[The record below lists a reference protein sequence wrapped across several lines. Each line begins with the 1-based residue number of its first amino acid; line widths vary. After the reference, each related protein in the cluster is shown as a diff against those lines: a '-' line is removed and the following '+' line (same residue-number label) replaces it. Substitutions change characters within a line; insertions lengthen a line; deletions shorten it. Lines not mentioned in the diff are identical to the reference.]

1 MAAHAKEFSG
11 NEITDAIA
19 LAVSHFNLPQE
30 KLKIEVLDTGSTGI
44 FGFRRKKAK
53 IRVTPHTATAKKPA
67 TATAQKKAVS
77 TPQPASAPVST
88 TDEQNVRQQQVPA
101 SVVVSD
107 EMLAVIQQEAETL
120 LKYMDISAVVVT
132 LTRDD
137 DAIKVHISSDN
148 DELLIGPE
156 GKTLDSFQYLLR
168 KIISRMLGEKLALHV
183 DIGEYRQQR
192 TDELIALSRELA
204 VQAIK
209 EGKAQSISSLNPQ
222 ERRVVHMAIRDNK
235 EIRTKSIGSGL
246 FKKILIFPHDQK
258 PPAKPRRG
266 RPGGRRNQKS

>member
-1 MAAHAKEFSG
+1 MATRAKEFSG
-11 NEITDAIA
+11 NEVADAIA

-53 IRVTPHTATAKKPA
+53 IRVTPHTTVAAKKPPASTAKKTVVSDPQPVSASVPA
-67 TATAQKKAVS
+67 TA
-77 TPQPASAPVST
+77 
-88 TDEQNVRQQQVPA
+88 EQNVQEQLEPA

-120 LKYMDISAVVVT
+120 LKCMEISAVVT
-132 LTRDD
+132 LSRDD
-137 DAIKVHISSDN
+137 GVRVHISGDD

-168 KIISRMLGEKLALHV
+168 KIISRMLGEKLALNV
-183 DIGEYRQQR
+183 DVGEYRQQR
-192 TDELIALSRELA
+192 TDELIAMSRELA
-204 VQAIK
+204 DQAIK
-209 EGKAQSISSLNPQ
+209 EGKAQAISSLNPQ

-246 FKKILIFPHDQK
+246 FKKVLIFPHDQK